1 VLIAK
6 SLKKAYQHNQVN
18 GNNHWRITGRDD
30 AHIIAGYGTFK
41 FVEAK
46 EEIPQFYQD
55 SCLRYILWPK
65 AISWKP

>member
-1 VLIAK
+1 MA
-6 SLKKAYQHNQVN
+6 
-18 GNNHWRITGRDD
+18 ITIGELPEGAMRTGD
-30 AHIIAGYGTFK
+30 AHIIADYGTFK

-46 EEIPQFYQD
+46 EETPQFYQD